1 MHIYLHRMTT
11 RHQDDDPT
19 AIVGHSGAR
28 PDRLKCRGL
37 DLGMIQCPIRAL
49 RVGPAREFM

>member
-19 AIVGHSGAR
+19 SIVGHSGAR

-49 RVGPAREFM
+49 RVGPARESM